1 MTNTVEE
8 KKQSANRIAK
18 SRRGEWKDTV
28 DVEGTTEWN
37 SSASTDNL
45 ERMGRA
51 EATTNEE
58 GGDFKMAGASLLD
71 LKATPIVACWSNHRK
86 GVGFAFHTLN
96 RNNPDTHSLD
106 FSLYTH
112 MYIRNSTQRHN

>member
-1 MTNTVEE
+1 M
-8 KKQSANRIAK
+8 
-18 SRRGEWKDTV
+18 

-45 ERMGRA
+45 KRMGRA

-86 GVGFAFHTLN
+86 GVGFAFHTPTETTLTPILSIS
-96 RNNPDTHSLD
+96 RCIRCIHKKFYSTAQLINN
-106 FSLYTH
+106 
-112 MYIRNSTQRHN
+112 